1 MTSYLVDS
9 NVIIDVITE
18 DAGFLGW
25 SETAMSESAQFGVLF
40 INPIIFAEVSTGFSR
55 REDVT
60 AALDALD
67 FEYADLPWDAAFI
80 AGKAFTRYRRSG
92 GLRRSPL
99 PDFYIGAHALV
110 SGMTLLTRDGSRYR
124 TYFPKLKIL
133 AP

>member
-1 MTSYLVDS
+1 MTPCLVDS
-9 NVIIDVITE
+9 NVIIDVITGDSE
-18 DAGFLGW
+18 FFDW
-25 SETAMSESAQFGVLF
+25 SASALAESAQSAVLF

-60 AALDALD
+60 AAIDALD

-80 AGKAFTRYRRSG
+80 AGKAFMRYRRNG
-92 GLRRSPL
+92 GIRRSPL

-110 SGMTLLTRDGSRYR
+110 SGMTLLTRDATPYR

>member
-1 MTSYLVDS
+1 MTPYLVDS

-18 DAGFLGW
+18 DSKFLGW
-25 SETAMSESAQFGVLF
+25 SAQAMAESAQSGVLF
-40 INPIIFAEVSTGFSR
+40 INPIIFAEVSTGFNR

-80 AGKAFTRYRRSG
+80 AGKAFTRYRRNG
-92 GLRRSPL
+92 GIRRSPL

>member
-1 MTSYLVDS
+1 LTPYLVDS

-18 DAGFLGW
+18 DTGFLVW
-25 SETAMSESAQFGVLF
+25 SANALAASAQSGMLF

-80 AGKAFTRYRRSG
+80 AGNAYTRYRRNG
-92 GLRRSPL
+92 GVRRSPL

-124 TYFPKLKIL
+124 TYFPKLNIL

>member
-1 MTSYLVDS
+1 MTPYLVDS
-9 NVIIDVITE
+9 NVIIDVISE
-18 DAGFLGW
+18 DAKFFDW
-25 SETAMSESAQFGVLF
+25 SANAMAGSAQSGVLF

-80 AGKAFTRYRRSG
+80 AGKAFLRYRRDG
-92 GLRRSPL
+92 GIRRSPL

-124 TYFPKLKIL
+124 SYFPKLKIL
-133 AP
+133 SA

>member
-1 MTSYLVDS
+1 LTPYLVDS

-18 DAGFLGW
+18 DARFLDW
-25 SETAMSESAQFGVLF
+25 SAHAMAESAQSGVLF

-80 AGKAFTRYRRSG
+80 AGKAFTRYRQNG
-92 GLRRSPL
+92 GVRRSPL

>member
-1 MTSYLVDS
+1 MTPYLVDS
-9 NVIIDVITE
+9 NVIIDVISE
-18 DAGFLGW
+18 DARFLDW
-25 SETAMSESAQFGVLF
+25 SANALAESAQAGVLF
-40 INPIIFAEVSTGFSR
+40 INPIVFAEVSIGFSR

-80 AGKAFTRYRRSG
+80 AGKAFTRYRRDG
-92 GLRRSPL
+92 GVRRAPL

>member
-1 MTSYLVDS
+1 MTPCLVDS

-18 DAGFLGW
+18 DTEFLDW
-25 SETAMSESAQFGVLF
+25 SANALAESAQSGVLF

-80 AGKAFTRYRRSG
+80 AGNAFTRYRRSG
-92 GLRRSPL
+92 GVRRSPL

-110 SGMTLLTRDGSRYR
+110 SSMTLLTRDGSRYR

>member
-1 MTSYLVDS
+1 MDS

-18 DAGFLGW
+18 DARFLGW
-25 SETAMSESAQFGVLF
+25 SANAMAESAQAGMLF

-60 AALDALD
+60 EALDALD
-67 FEYADLPWDAAFI
+67 FEYVDLPWDAAFI

-92 GLRRSPL
+92 GIRRSPL

-124 TYFPKLKIL
+124 TYFPKLKML
-133 AP
+133 AL

>member
-1 MTSYLVDS
+1 MTPYLVDS

-18 DAGFLGW
+18 DTGFLVW
-25 SETAMSESAQFGVLF
+25 SANALAASAQSGMLF

-80 AGKAFTRYRRSG
+80 AGNAYTRYRRNG
-92 GLRRSPL
+92 GVRRSPL

-124 TYFPKLKIL
+124 TYFPKLNIL

>member
-1 MTSYLVDS
+1 MTPYLVDS

-25 SETAMSESAQFGVLF
+25 SATAMSESAQFGVLF

-67 FEYADLPWDAAFI
+67 FEYTDLPWDAAFI
-80 AGKAFTRYRRSG
+80 AGKAFTRYRRNG

>member
-1 MTSYLVDS
+1 MTPYLVDS

-18 DAGFLGW
+18 DARFLDW
-25 SETAMSESAQFGVLF
+25 SSNAMAESAQSGVLF
-40 INPIIFAEVSTGFSR
+40 INPIIFAEVSIGFSR
-55 REDVT
+55 REDAT

-80 AGKAFTRYRRSG
+80 AGKAFAKYRHNG
-92 GLRRSPL
+92 GVRRAPL

-110 SGMTLLTRDGSRYR
+110 SGMTVLTRDGSRYR

-133 AP
+133 AL

>member
-1 MTSYLVDS
+1 MTPYLVDS
-9 NVIIDVITE
+9 NVIIDVITG
-18 DAGFLGW
+18 DNGFLDW
-25 SETAMSESAQFGVLF
+25 SASALAESAQSGVLF
-40 INPIIFAEVSTGFSR
+40 INPIVFAEVSTGFSR

-60 AALDALD
+60 AAIDALD

-80 AGKAFTRYRRSG
+80 AGKAFVRYRREG
-92 GLRRSPL
+92 GTRRSPL

-110 SGMTLLTRDGSRYR
+110 SGMTLLTRDATRYR

>member
-1 MTSYLVDS
+1 MTPCLVDS

-18 DAGFLGW
+18 DARFLDW
-25 SETAMSESAQFGVLF
+25 SASAMAESAQSSVLL

-80 AGKAFTRYRRSG
+80 AGKAFTRYRRDG
-92 GLRRSPL
+92 GVRRSPL

-133 AP
+133 SP

>member
-1 MTSYLVDS
+1 MTPYLVDS

-18 DAGFLGW
+18 DARFLDW
-25 SETAMSESAQFGVLF
+25 SANAMAESAQSGVLF

-80 AGKAFTRYRRSG
+80 AGKAFTRYRRNG
-92 GLRRSPL
+92 GVRCSPL

-110 SGMTLLTRDGSRYR
+110 SGMTLLTRDGTRYR

-133 AP
+133 TV

>member
-1 MTSYLVDS
+1 MTPCLVDS

-18 DAGFLGW
+18 DARFFDW
-25 SETAMSESAQFGVLF
+25 SANAMAESAQSGVLF

-67 FEYADLPWDAAFI
+67 FEYVDLPWDAAFI
-80 AGKAFTRYRRSG
+80 AGKAFTQYRRNG
-92 GLRRSPL
+92 GVRRSPL

-110 SGMTLLTRDGSRYR
+110 SGMALLTRDGSRYR
-124 TYFPKLKIL
+124 TYFPKLNIL